1 MDTNSTSPAV
11 AAHLEKLFQ
20 RADQLTDKQR
30 LAMVTDF
37 ERCQHF
43 LEDMLEGYEFDLE
56 PPALEAMAQC
66 YFVIWEHFKDKK
78 NSQKRAIA
86 ESQFIRL
93 HKRNLQAIQASD
105 NPGNPAFST
114 LFVFQNPASVL
125 LMEGI
130 QKRFEGKPELQTLPL
145 FTRTELLLDLRS
157 LIDCFEEVTR

>member
-20 RADQLTDKQR
+20 RADQMTDKQR
-30 LAMVTDF
+30 LAMVTAF

-56 PPALEAMAQC
+56 QPALEAMAQC

-105 NPGNPAFST
+105 NPSQPFFAAISA
-114 LFVFQNPASVL
+114 FQNPASAL

-130 QKRFEGKPELQTLPL
+130 QKRFEEKPNLQVLPL
-145 FTRTELLLDLRS
+145 VTRNELLLDLRS

>member
-11 AAHLEKLFQ
+11 ATHLEKLFQ
-20 RADQLTDKQR
+20 RADQLTDKQQQT
-30 LAMVTDF
+30 MVADF

-56 PPALEAMAQC
+56 EPVLQAMAQC

-78 NSQKRAIA
+78 NSQKRPIA

-93 HKRNLQAIQASD
+93 HKRNLQAMQASD
-105 NPGNPAFST
+105 NAENPAFSR
-114 LFVFQNPASVL
+114 LFAFQNPASAL

-130 QKRFEGKPELQTLPL
+130 QRRFQEKPDLQVLPAA
-145 FTRTELLLDLRS
+145 TRTELLLDLRS
-157 LIDCFEEVTR
+157 LIDCFEELTR